1 MADIIDYLL
10 WRGDL
15 TFSQSPLNPADALIF
30 SAFSYIGLQG
40 IAPETA
46 EKSVKLSE
54 LAQVFEELPEEEQ
67 ELRLRN
73 DRDRELLRRMGE
85 SRRFGELEVTA
96 ARNVLDE
103 KRELQFAAVT
113 LLTGNGGAV
122 LVFRGTDRTLTGWKE
137 DFNLSFMDTIPG
149 QWTARDY
156 LEETAR
162 ACRGELWTAGHSKG
176 GNLAV
181 FAAAACSGR
190 TQDRIHAVY
199 NMDGPGFSR
208 AVLENEGYRKMV
220 GRIHTFVPESSVVGM
235 LLEHEEP
242 YTVVKS
248 SKMGIMQHEPYSWE
262 VLGAD
267 FIRLEQVSESS
278 RMLDKT
284 VKNWLRELSR
294 EERERFIDEIYD
306 ILQASD
312 AKRLKELAQPAN
324 LYAVLQ
330 KFGRTDAGTKQ
341 MMIEVLARLVKTAA
355 GTIRE
360 DRGEEI

>member
-149 QWTARDY
+149 QRPDTGQDPCGLQYGRPG
-156 LEETAR
+156 LQPG
-162 ACRGELWTAGHSKG
+162 CAGK
-176 GNLAV
+176 
-181 FAAAACSGR
+181 
-190 TQDRIHAVY
+190 
-199 NMDGPGFSR
+199 
-208 AVLENEGYRKMV
+208 
-220 GRIHTFVPESSVVGM
+220 
-235 LLEHEEP
+235 
-242 YTVVKS
+242 
-248 SKMGIMQHEPYSWE
+248 
-262 VLGAD
+262 
-267 FIRLEQVSESS
+267 
-278 RMLDKT
+278 
-284 VKNWLRELSR
+284 
-294 EERERFIDEIYD
+294 
-306 ILQASD
+306 
-312 AKRLKELAQPAN
+312 
-324 LYAVLQ
+324 
-330 KFGRTDAGTKQ
+330 
-341 MMIEVLARLVKTAA
+341 
-355 GTIRE
+355 
-360 DRGEEI
+360 

>member
-1 MADIIDYLL
+1 
-10 WRGDL
+10 
-15 TFSQSPLNPADALIF
+15 
-30 SAFSYIGLQG
+30 
-40 IAPETA
+40 
-46 EKSVKLSE
+46 
-54 LAQVFEELPEEEQ
+54 
-67 ELRLRN
+67 
-73 DRDRELLRRMGE
+73 
-85 SRRFGELEVTA
+85 
-96 ARNVLDE
+96 
-103 KRELQFAAVT
+103 
-113 LLTGNGGAV
+113 
-122 LVFRGTDRTLTGWKE
+122 
-137 DFNLSFMDTIPG
+137 
-149 QWTARDY
+149 
-156 LEETAR
+156 
-162 ACRGELWTAGHSKG
+162 
-176 GNLAV
+176 
-181 FAAAACSGR
+181 
-190 TQDRIHAVY
+190 
-199 NMDGPGFSR
+199 
-208 AVLENEGYRKMV
+208 MV